1 MNEPI
6 ALDINGVMKY
16 LPHRYPFLL
25 VDRVLEFV
33 SGKSL
38 RALKNVSYNEP
49 YFTGHF
55 PHRPLMPGVIIMEAL
70 AQSAGLLAFL
80 TADVILCWRN
90 ATRKGLN
97 AVGPVAPAAASA
109 ADACAFSA
117 AVTAS
122 SVAMSASDGVPP
134 LAMFSTI
141 GTTCASSGSSVAATW
156 ISASS
161 AAGMCVLPMRGTGN

>member
-1 MNEPI
+1 
-6 ALDINGVMKY
+6 MKY

-38 RALKNVSYNEP
+38 RALKNVTYNEP

-80 TADVILCWRN
+80 TANVIPDENTRFYFVGIDKARFRKPVEPGDQLILIVNLDRN
-90 ATRKGLN
+90 FKGIYRFACRAEVGGEEVAN
-97 AVGPVAPAAASA
+97 AQIMIAPDLRTTPGAQAPAE
-109 ADACAFSA
+109 
-117 AVTAS
+117 
-122 SVAMSASDGVPP
+122 
-134 LAMFSTI
+134 
-141 GTTCASSGSSVAATW
+141 
-156 ISASS
+156 
-161 AAGMCVLPMRGTGN
+161 LP

>member
-1 MNEPI
+1 MNEPT

-38 RALKNVSYNEP
+38 RALKNVTYNEP

-80 TADVILCWRN
+80 TADVIPDENTRFYFVGIDKARFRKPVEPGDQLILIVNLDRN
-90 ATRKGLN
+90 FKGIYRFACRAEVGGEEVAN
-97 AVGPVAPAAASA
+97 AQIMIAPDLRTTPGAQ
-109 ADACAFSA
+109 
-117 AVTAS
+117 
-122 SVAMSASDGVPP
+122 PP
-134 LAMFSTI
+134 AE
-141 GTTCASSGSSVAATW
+141 
-156 ISASS
+156 
-161 AAGMCVLPMRGTGN
+161 LP